1 MKPPKIIWNQ
11 NFQSLRKAC
20 TSSGR
25 KMFKFRETLPAMAI
39 SASPPLAP
47 TSPSACMPPLSL
59 CSVRR
64 TPAQML
70 GKAFFLVLICEANS
84 VDANVSETD
93 AWEVSA
99 KPSPP
104 TRLPDP
110 DNVRDVLAYWVRL
123 KRVEK
128 GWSQE
133 RLALECDL
141 DRTYVSAVERS
152 RWNVSL
158 SNIERIAHAL
168 DVKTWT
174 LIKPP
179 EPLQ

>member
-1 MKPPKIIWNQ
+1 
-11 NFQSLRKAC
+11 
-20 TSSGR
+20 
-25 KMFKFRETLPAMAI
+25 
-39 SASPPLAP
+39 
-47 TSPSACMPPLSL
+47 
-59 CSVRR
+59 
-64 TPAQML
+64 ML
-70 GKAFFLVLICEANS
+70 GKASFLALICEANS